1 MQDTHETSSM
11 IGANKVE
18 GTRVFNQSG
27 EELGKIHE
35 IMIDKLSGNV
45 VYAVMSFG
53 GVLGVGEKYCPLPWS
68 ALKYDKELEGYVAD
82 LNKETLKSAPE
93 YDVSNP
99 SWNSA
104 YEDRLRR
111 HYGTMYS

>member
-1 MQDTHETSSM
+1 MQDTHETNSL

-45 VYAVMSFG
+45 VYAVISFG
-53 GVLGVGEKYCPLPWS
+53 GVFGVGEKYW
-68 ALKYDKELEGYVAD
+68 
-82 LNKETLKSAPE
+82 
-93 YDVSNP
+93 
-99 SWNSA
+99 
-104 YEDRLRR
+104 R
-111 HYGTMYS
+111 